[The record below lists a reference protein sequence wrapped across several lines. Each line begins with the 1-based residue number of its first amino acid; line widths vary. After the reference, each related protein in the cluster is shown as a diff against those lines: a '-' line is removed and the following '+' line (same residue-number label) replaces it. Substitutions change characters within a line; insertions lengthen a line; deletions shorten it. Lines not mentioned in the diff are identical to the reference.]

1 MENLE
6 LNKGQ
11 WGNPE
16 NPPAPWRVLAGGS
29 RRGCS
34 VLRRSGHLEEVGETL
49 DCPEKSWV
57 WRRCSCYKPCQEEG
71 FSLPPALES
80 VLSVLRWPALARI
93 RLSQDP
99 GKQSLHSQPPE
110 IERRGMKRI
119 RMELREK
126 GPGQEQ
132 KYIRPCILA
141 IAIWTKQIA
150 SVFVTRDGYHHLW
163 CGHLSLTCFQET
175 SPCLVE
181 RGHWWGHMLLLE
193 DG

>member
-6 LNKGQ
+6 LNKGR

-16 NPPAPWRVLAGGS
+16 NPPTPWRVLAGGS

-34 VLRRSGHLEEVGETL
+34 VLRRSGHLEEVWETL

-57 WRRCSCYKPCQEEG
+57 WRRCSCYKSCEEER
-71 FSLPPALES
+71 FSLPPVLES
-80 VLSVLRWPALARI
+80 VLSILHWPALARI
-93 RLSQDP
+93 HLSHDP

-110 IERRGMKRI
+110 IEHRGTKRI
-119 RMELREK
+119 RMELRVK

-132 KYIRPCILA
+132 KCRHPCILA

-150 SVFVTRDGYHHLW
+150 SVFVTWDG
-163 CGHLSLTCFQET
+163 
-175 SPCLVE
+175 
-181 RGHWWGHMLLLE
+181 
-193 DG
+193 